1 MNYPSKGKENSA
13 KFSAKFI
20 VFIAVTLIAVFVN
33 APVSYADKEDYVDIQ
48 NSVCNSA
55 VVDNGNNKTYLIY
68 ADKLTEIIGQS
79 TPYKTA
85 GNVFVDVS
93 DDYKEDITNALV
105 ESIGK
110 NFENANFS
118 ITERGNSTSP
128 AKFGGYRI
136 LYSTQ
141 DGRVFADVSE
151 SGLIHNV
158 VVHFVPANSVNYN
171 AMGIVEGCINLSPE
185 KSFNNVKDAMSAM
198 SKYPNVNVY
207 EAKNFRYGTEANSIV
222 VLTEEEALKLQS
234 YRPKMITDGSSDTIT
249 EGVHIVTWVYDSRVF
264 EIPIT
269 WYEIYVGVPDNE
281 IINNKNADQTSNSGT
296 NADADKENLD
306 NQTENDNHNE
316 STEGSRIKEK
326 NQINPVVLVF
336 VLLLLGYVVYRF
348 VYVIIKYKAIK
359 TEDQQITYEDPYN
372 DSEEDYI
379 DVEYRE
385 IEDNSENSD

>member
-1 MNYPSKGKENSA
+1 MNPSKY
-13 KFSAKFI
+13 AKFI
-20 VFIAVTLIAVFVN
+20 VFIAFALIAVFLS
-33 APVSYADKEDYVDIQ
+33 APVSYADKEVHIDLQ
-48 NSVCNSA
+48 NSACNSV
-55 VVDNGNNKTYLIY
+55 VVDNGNSKTYLIY
-68 ADKLTEIIGQS
+68 ADTLTEIIGQS

-85 GNVFVDVS
+85 GNIFVDVS
-93 DDYKEDITNALV
+93 DDYKERITNTLAKAV
-105 ESIGK
+105 EQY
-110 NFENANFS
+110 FENLDFS

-128 AKFGGYRI
+128 AKFDGYRI
-136 LYSTQ
+136 LHSTQ
-141 DGRVFADVSE
+141 DGHVFTRVSDD
-151 SGLIHNV
+151 GLIHNV

-171 AMGIVEGCINLSPE
+171 AMGIVEGCIDLSPE
-185 KSFNNVKDAMSAM
+185 KSFNNVKDAMFAM
-198 SKYPNVNVY
+198 SELREYPNVNVY
-207 EAKNFRYGTEANSIV
+207 EAKNYKYGTEANSIV

-234 YRPKMITDGSSDTIT
+234 YRPKMITDGSSDVIT
-249 EGVHIVTWVYDSRVF
+249 EGVHIVTWVYDSKVF

-296 NADADKENLD
+296 NADINKGKGFD
-306 NQTENDNHNE
+306 NQVENDYRDE
-316 STEGSRIKEK
+316 LTEGSRIKGK

-385 IEDNSENSD
+385 IEDDSENCD